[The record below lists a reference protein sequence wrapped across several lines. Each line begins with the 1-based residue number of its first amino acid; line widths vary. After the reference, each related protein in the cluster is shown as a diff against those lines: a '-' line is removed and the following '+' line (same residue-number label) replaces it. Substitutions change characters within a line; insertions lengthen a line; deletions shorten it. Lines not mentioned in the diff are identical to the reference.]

1 MTKKTGKL
9 VVISGPSGS
18 GKTSIWKELLRRFGY
33 KRSISV
39 TTRKPRPGEVNGKDY
54 HFVSKTD
61 FEGMIS
67 ENAFI
72 EYAEVHG
79 NLYGTPRLAMEE
91 AVAKGETYILEID
104 VQGANQLKERGIAAF
119 YLFIQPPSFEVLTAR
134 LVNRKTDSPD
144 VIRRRLDKA
153 QWEMNQAPR
162 YDRVVINADLE
173 QAIAE
178 VHQAIEE
185 YAGEAGR

>member
-1 MTKKTGKL
+1 MTKKGKL
-9 VVISGPSGS
+9 VVISGPSGG

-39 TTRKPRPGEVNGKDY
+39 TTRPPRPGEVNGKDY
-54 HFVSKTD
+54 HFVGKKD

-104 VQGANQLKERGIAAF
+104 VQGANQLRERGIPAF
-119 YLFIQPPSFEVLTAR
+119 YLFIQPPSFEILQAR

-162 YDRVVINADLE
+162 YDRVVLNADLE

-185 YAGEAGR
+185 YAG